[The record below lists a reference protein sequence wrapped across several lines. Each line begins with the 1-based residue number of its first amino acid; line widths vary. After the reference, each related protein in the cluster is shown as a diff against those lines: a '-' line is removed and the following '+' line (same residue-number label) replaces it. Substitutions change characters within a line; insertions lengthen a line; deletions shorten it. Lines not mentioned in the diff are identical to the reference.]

1 MGLKKI
7 QLDSLI
13 ITGTRPEI
21 IKMAPVYLEMKKAGA
36 NIFWCHTGQHESLA
50 EQTFGVFDIK
60 PDFVLQRTED
70 DGVTML
76 VSGLLANLERLFK
89 VHNFSCVLVHG
100 DTASTLAGALTAFY
114 NKIPVIAH
122 VEAGLRSGDL
132 SSPFPEESNRLIVAQ
147 TANLHFPPTKG
158 AYDALIKE
166 NVPHD
171 QVCITGNTVIDAQK
185 VLLQSGMVERKQSN
199 KVLVTAHRRE
209 NWEQLDTICDAIIEL
224 TNLQPDLEFIFS
236 VHPNPKIKSIVKDR
250 LTNVPQVTIS
260 DPLDYLQLQRLL
272 AEVKLVL
279 TDSGGIQ
286 EEAPTYGKRVVVLRE
301 TTERPEAVQ
310 LGFSI
315 LTGASD
321 IKRII
326 DGSMTMLSLGDFAT
340 DKNPFGDGEA
350 SKRIVMAIAASLE
363 SKYV

>member
-1 MGLKKI
+1 MVLNKPE
-7 QLDSLI
+7 LTSLI

-21 IKMAPVYLEMKKAGA
+21 IKMTPVYLEMKKTGTTV
-36 NIFWCHTGQHESLA
+36 FWCHTGQHNSLA
-50 EQTFGVFDIK
+50 DQTFEVFGIQ
-60 PDFVLQRTED
+60 PDFCLQRPE
-70 DGVTML
+70 GGGIAML
-76 VSGLLANLERLFK
+76 VSGLIANLDRLLK
-89 VHNFSCVLVHG
+89 AHNFSCVLVHG
-100 DTASTLAGALTAFY
+100 DTASTLSGALTAFY
-114 NKIPVIAH
+114 NQVPVIAH

-132 SSPFPEESNRLIVAQ
+132 RHPFPEESNRLLVAR

-158 AYDALIKE
+158 AHDALNKE
-166 NVPHD
+166 GVPHD
-171 QVCITGNTVIDAQK
+171 QVCITGNTAIDAQK
-185 VLLQSGMVERKQSN
+185 VLLESGIVERKQSN

-209 NWEQLDTICDAIIEL
+209 NWEHLDTICEAIIEL
-224 TNLQPDLEFIFS
+224 TSLQPELEFIFA
-236 VHPNPKIKSIVKDR
+236 VHPNPQIKRIVEER

-286 EEAPTYGKRVVVLRE
+286 EEAPTYGKRVVILRE

-326 DGSMTMLSLGDFAT
+326 DGVMTMLALGDFEQN
-340 DKNPFGDGEA
+340 KNPFGDGEA
-350 SKRIVMAIAASLE
+350 SKRIVMEIAARLE
-363 SKYV
+363 C